1 MPTVLSICLRTLI
14 LELNGS
20 TFNIFIFSVD
30 IVKIS
35 FSRILV
41 GLKLPVTE
49 KEVTI
54 PVADAVPTPTLSV
67 VDEERAAAT
76 TNRMER

>member
-1 MPTVLSICLRTLI
+1 MPTVPSICLKTLI
-14 LELNGS
+14 LEFSGS
-20 TFNIFIFSVD
+20 TFNTFIFSVD

-49 KEVTI
+49 K
-54 PVADAVPTPTLSV
+54 
-67 VDEERAAAT
+67 
-76 TNRMER
+76 

>member
-1 MPTVLSICLRTLI
+1 MVIFSFLGFSYKISVAVWEIPTVLSICLRTLI
-14 LELNGS
+14 LELNES
-20 TFNIFIFSVD
+20 TFNTFIFSVD

-49 KEVTI
+49 K
-54 PVADAVPTPTLSV
+54 
-67 VDEERAAAT
+67 
-76 TNRMER
+76 

>member
-20 TFNIFIFSVD
+20 TFNILIFSVD

-49 KEVTI
+49 K
-54 PVADAVPTPTLSV
+54 
-67 VDEERAAAT
+67 
-76 TNRMER
+76 